1 MAKITTITPVHIS
14 SGNTINYFKKNGLLY
29 PIDAVFDL
37 VEFKEELRTALLNS
51 TKASQN
57 SFARLLNVNNI
68 DIDVNMAL
76 NASKEYG
83 VYAKNEAK
91 LIEHI
96 KSMEN
101 LYIPGSSIKGAI
113 FNVFWYHV
121 LKDNFDIRRHII
133 KTINENKFNIK
144 NINKEVDRLEREMAP
159 LKALF
164 RVRDAMFSGA
174 SKAIETAR
182 LSKKGINSRGQ
193 KNSAIPVGSVEV
205 IWQKQSLDL
214 EFVIGTKKELDNALN
229 EINKKNDNLL
239 NSLAKDL
246 YDFILNFNEVYPK
259 MNREYM
265 AKVINKELDFACSI
279 TNQMVNKNLYKNI
292 VNNIYELSKT
302 KVVMQ
307 IGKFTNFLD
316 KSCFFALGE
325 VYEGNFKKIFT
336 PNPKNKSISSIDTCN
351 LMLIN
356 GSYYLPFGYIQIDL

>member
-1 MAKITTITPVHIS
+1 MAKITTITPVHIA
-14 SGNTINYFKKNGLLY
+14 SGYSIYCFKKDGLLY
-29 PIDAVFDL
+29 PIDVAFDQIKFT
-37 VEFKEELRTALLNS
+37 EFTDDIKKTLLNPS
-51 TKASQN
+51 KASQN
-57 SFARLLNVNNI
+57 SLAELLNVNKLKINE
-68 DIDVNMAL
+68 DQAL
-76 NASKEYG
+76 SKEKEYG
-83 VYAKNEAK
+83 LDAKESGK
-91 LIEHI
+91 LLSHI
-96 KSMEN
+96 STMGN
-101 LYIPGSSIKGAI
+101 LYIPGSSLKGAI

-193 KNSAIPVGSVEV
+193 KNSAISFGSVEV
-205 IWQKQSLDL
+205 IWQEQSLDL

-279 TNQMVNKNLYKNI
+279 TNQMVNKDLYKNI
-292 VNNIYELSKT
+292 VNNIYELS
-302 KVVMQ
+302 
-307 IGKFTNFLD
+307 
-316 KSCFFALGE
+316 
-325 VYEGNFKKIFT
+325 
-336 PNPKNKSISSIDTCN
+336 
-351 LMLIN
+351 
-356 GSYYLPFGYIQIDL
+356 